1 MSSLQHRASK
11 RTTDAASIPQNHNRH
26 SFSLESCFSALATDG
41 NNANINNHGSSAVVS
56 ASADLAQ
63 MKMNAAAKRN
73 REEKEEAALERRVAV
88 VVDSAKYSSACSDDH
103 LGSVV
108 PRALH
113 PNNAP
118 NDWMGKER
126 GEERDNNFVQF
137 QDGAVGDN
145 GFLSS
150 LVSSHKSEGQHE
162 TMSHKSRTL
171 LKNKNI
177 SRKQQKLS
185 SSSLGSKM
193 SSRRQEKHSKI
204 TSTGGKKIAKKS
216 RKSKY

>member
-1 MSSLQHRASK
+1 MVA
-11 RTTDAASIPQNHNRH
+11 
-26 SFSLESCFSALATDG
+26 
-41 NNANINNHGSSAVVS
+41 

-63 MKMNAAAKRN
+63 RKMNAAARRN
-73 REEKEEAALERRVAV
+73 REEKEEAALERRVAD
-88 VVDSAKYSSACSDDH
+88 VVDSAKSSLACSNDH

-113 PNNAP
+113 PKNSA

-126 GEERDNNFVQF
+126 DDNFVQF
-137 QDGAVGDN
+137 QDSAVGNN

-150 LVSSHKSEGQHE
+150 LVSSHESEGQLE

-171 LKNKNI
+171 LKNKNL

-185 SSSLGSKM
+185 SSSSSSRGV
-193 SSRRQEKHSKI
+193 SSRRQVKHSNMA
-204 TSTGGKKIAKKS
+204 SSGGKKVAKKS